1 MVKRMDDSTARKI
14 EDNDILACVDALSQ
28 QLETEENKHVLN
40 VRETENSVI
49 LEMAKDM
56 AEQEPTEEAGYHE
69 DEEDEEDKKIVS
81 LFR

>member
-49 LEMAKDM
+49 LEMAKDRSRQRKQAITRM
-56 AEQEPTEEAGYHE
+56 RKMKRI
-69 DEEDEEDKKIVS
+69 KKIVS